1 MLRVTKRLFSKI
13 IVQPCTMTE
22 FFGILDERDFYQA
35 RKMASTRFNVNSF
48 DTEGRN
54 ALLFAASR
62 KDTELV
68 YFLIDVLGADVS
80 KSQPDFGNIVRA
92 SDDEFGHEMRKY
104 CSES

>member
-1 MLRVTKRLFSKI
+1 MLRVTKRLFSK

-35 RKMASTRFNVNSF
+35 RKMANTRFDVNSF

-62 KDTELV
+62 KDSEMV
-68 YFLIDVLGADVS
+68 HFLIDVLGADVS
-80 KSQPDFGNIVRA
+80 KSQPYFSNIVRA
-92 SDDEFGHEMRKY
+92 SDDDFSHAMRKY